1 VPALPL
7 RLSFCVI
14 AATSGGCRYKI
25 VRPAREAPDHGGIG
39 MTGLTHG
46 LIACLRPL
54 LTLLLITVPRWW
66 ATWSATPPPMMSTR
80 WRARR
85 AYEDGKEGEH
95 P

>member
-1 VPALPL
+1 
-7 RLSFCVI
+7 
-14 AATSGGCRYKI
+14 
-25 VRPAREAPDHGGIG
+25 

-54 LTLLLITVPRWW
+54 PTLLLVTVPRWW
-66 ATWSATPPPMMSTR
+66 ATWSATSPPMMSTR

-85 AYEDGKEGEH
+85 AYEDGKDSER